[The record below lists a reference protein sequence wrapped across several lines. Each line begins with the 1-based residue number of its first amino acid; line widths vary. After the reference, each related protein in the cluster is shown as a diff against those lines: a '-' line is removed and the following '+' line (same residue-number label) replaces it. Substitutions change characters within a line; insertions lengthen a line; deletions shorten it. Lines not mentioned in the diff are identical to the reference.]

1 MIVEKIIITTEKQE
15 LNITGATLLSI
26 EEYRQC
32 KDLIPRVN
40 KTWWLRS
47 AGYDVDLA
55 ACVFGEDGNVGEG
68 GFRVFH
74 EFGVRPALTI
84 LNLESSNLQIGDKFT
99 FAGHIFTVISDTYA
113 LCDDIIGECDFRENW
128 RAKNSNNYETS
139 DVKKRL
145 ENWYSNQ
152 VIEAESEE

>member
-55 ACVFGEDGNVGEG
+55 AIVFGEDGNVGEG

-84 LNLESSNLQIGDKFT
+84 LNLESSNLQIGDKFK
-99 FAGHIFTVISDTYA
+99 FAGHIFTIVSDTYA
-113 LCDDIIGECDFRENW
+113 LCDDIIKECAFNENW
-128 RAKNSNNYETS
+128 KVENANDYEVC
-139 DVKKRL
+139 DLKKWL
-145 ENWYSNQ
+145 ESWYSNQ
-152 VIEAESEE
+152 VIEEESEE